1 MCAAVPQTFVTPDPA
16 AAAAAAAAAAVAKLR
31 HVTDDAPGI
40 TRHLGARGT
49 LTANPIA
56 ELNQSTNATLPNQSA
71 GGRR

>member
-1 MCAAVPQTFVTPDPA
+1 VCAAVPQTFVTLDPV
-16 AAAAAAAAAAVAKLR
+16 AAAAVAKLR

-40 TRHLGARGT
+40 TWHLGARGT

-56 ELNQSTNATLPNQSA
+56 GLNQRTNATLPNQSA